1 MSTRYRYF
9 HKSFSIIPKQKTHY
23 FVIGLNSASDCQ
35 GLTFEPGSNEW
46 TLRSSDL
53 PRRSSNSEQY
63 SLLKSCFQETE
74 GASKDCQLIGSYLGG
89 YAENKRKGFS
99 SLSKAR
105 EQCLLGILGITK
117 YPLVYKKCVIFN
129 LISI

>member
-1 MSTRYRYF
+1 MSTRYTYF
-9 HKSFSIIPKQKTHY
+9 YKSFSNSQKNTHN
-23 FVIGLNSASDCQ
+23 FAIDLNSASDCQ

-74 GASKDCQLIGSYLGG
+74 GASKDCQLIASSLGG
-89 YAENKRKGFS
+89 YAENKRRGFS
-99 SLSKAR
+99 SLYKAR
-105 EQCLLGILGITK
+105 EQCLLGILSITK
-117 YPLVYKKCVIFN
+117 YSLVYKKCVIFN
-129 LISI
+129 LI